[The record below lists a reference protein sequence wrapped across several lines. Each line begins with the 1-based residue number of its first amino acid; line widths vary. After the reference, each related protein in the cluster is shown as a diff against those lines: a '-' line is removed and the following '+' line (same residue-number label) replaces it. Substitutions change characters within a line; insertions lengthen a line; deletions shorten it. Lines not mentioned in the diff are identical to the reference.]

1 MKYIFGVTGVIFN
14 VAGAVGISAATS
26 VMGEICGLL
35 AILVGMVSLGVG
47 GILSKLDE
55 LKPRTVITQWPTERE
70 EIIEL
75 TDCING

>member
-1 MKYIFGVTGVIFN
+1 MKYIFGIIGTIFALAGV
-14 VAGAVGISAATS
+14 VGISAATS

-35 AILVGMVSLGVG
+35 AILVGVVSFGVG
-47 GILSKLDE
+47 GIISKLEE

-75 TDCING
+75 TDPISG